1 MRSIREAAALAGA
14 LAIFAALAACAG
26 PDATAPAAPSSL
38 IAAAAPLTLTTPVG
52 QLAPTV
58 GVEPV
63 SGTSSEEEDAK
74 YQTCTLFRQMIE
86 GIDYLSTDEQQQLI
100 LEMADVAQYTEDPD
114 LTGAVADMGQGW
126 LDSNPQQFAS
136 GMRALSQICGVPY
149 E

>member
-38 IAAAAPLTLTTPVG
+38 IAAAAPLTLTAPVG
-52 QLAPTV
+52 QPAPTV

-136 GMRALSQICGVPY
+136 GMRALSQICGVPS

>member
-38 IAAAAPLTLTTPVG
+38 VAAAAPLTLTTPVG

-63 SGTSSEEEDAK
+63 SGTSTEEEDAK

-100 LEMADVAQYTEDPD
+100 LEMADVVQYTGDPD

-126 LDSNPQQFAS
+126 LNSNPQQFAS